1 MPERREVYFLTHRW
15 PDLLF
20 WDGWKK
26 EQYGRGGV
34 RKKPLFTSRRQ
45 EENAR
50 LRQEL
55 SSSSFPAYH
64 VVPLTSEASIPL
76 ATLKP
81 PSRCIQKCAK

>member
-1 MPERREVYFLTHRW
+1 MPERMEVYFLAHHW

-20 WDGWKK
+20 WDRQKK
-26 EQYGRGGV
+26 EQYSCGGV

-64 VVPLTSEASIPL
+64 VVPFTSEVGIPL
-76 ATLKP
+76 VS
-81 PSRCIQKCAK
+81 PSETPFQIHPEVC